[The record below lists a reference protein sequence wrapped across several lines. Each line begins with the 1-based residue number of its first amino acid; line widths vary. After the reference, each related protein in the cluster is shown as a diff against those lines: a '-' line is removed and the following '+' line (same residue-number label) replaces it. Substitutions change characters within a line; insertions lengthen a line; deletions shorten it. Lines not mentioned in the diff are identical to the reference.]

1 LAKALNVPQEAGLLI
16 QRVADDSPGH
26 RLGLRP
32 GNIPVEIAGQQLLLG
47 GDIVLEVK
55 GVTVSADFE
64 HTCEIRQKAVG
75 LNHDNLEMK
84 VLRDGKIVDLAIFKN
99 VETIDSD

>member
-1 LAKALNVPQEAGLLI
+1 VPQEAGLLI

-32 GNIPVEIAGQQLLLG
+32 GKIPVEIAGKHLLLG

-55 GVTVSADFE
+55 GVTVSSEFE
-64 HTCEIRQKAVG
+64 HTCEIRQKVVG

-84 VLRDGKIVDLAIFKN
+84 VLRDGKVVNLATFKEL
-99 VETIDSD
+99 ETIE